1 MDLQLAE
8 SLSNEVS
15 KKEEDLDKIEDAGGE
30 DFISEKSPQWMAIYR
45 EKIQIKAKLYLV
57 VNEEGTKIQF
67 NEGKTAFRIVTKE
80 NRGTK
85 FW

>member
-8 SLSNEVS
+8 SLSKEVS

-45 EKIQIKAKLYLV
+45 EKIQIEAKLYLV
-57 VNEEGTKIQF
+57 VFEGTKIQF
-67 NEGKTAFRIVTKE
+67 NEPKTAFRIVTKE

>member
-30 DFISEKSPQWMAIYR
+30 NFISEKSPQWMAIYR
-45 EKIQIKAKLYLV
+45 EKIQIQAKLYLV
-57 VNEEGTKIQF
+57 VNEGTKIQL
-67 NEGKTAFRIVTKE
+67 NEEKTAFRIVTKE

>member
-8 SLSNEVS
+8 SLSEQVS
-15 KKEEDLDKIEDAGGE
+15 QKEKELDKIEDAGGE
-30 DFISEKSPQWMAIYR
+30 NFISEKSSQWMATYR
-45 EKIQIKAKLYLV
+45 EKTQIKAELYLV
-57 VNEEGTKIQF
+57 VNEGSEIQF
-67 NEGKTAFRIVTKE
+67 NEEKTAFRIVTKE

>member
-8 SLSNEVS
+8 SLSEQVS
-15 KKEEDLDKIEDAGGE
+15 QKEKELDKIEDAGGE
-30 DFISEKSPQWMAIYR
+30 GFISEKSPQWMATYR

-57 VNEEGTKIQF
+57 VNEGTKIQF
-67 NEGKTAFRIVTKE
+67 NEEKTAFRIVTKE

>member
-8 SLSNEVS
+8 SLSKEVS

-45 EKIQIKAKLYLV
+45 EKIQIEAKLYLV
-57 VNEEGTKIQF
+57 VFEGSEIQF
-67 NEGKTAFRIVTKE
+67 NEEKTAFRIVTKE

>member
-30 DFISEKSPQWMAIYR
+30 NFISEKSPQWMATYR

-57 VNEEGTKIQF
+57 VNEGTKIQF
-67 NEGKTAFRIVTKE
+67 NEEKTAFRIVTKE